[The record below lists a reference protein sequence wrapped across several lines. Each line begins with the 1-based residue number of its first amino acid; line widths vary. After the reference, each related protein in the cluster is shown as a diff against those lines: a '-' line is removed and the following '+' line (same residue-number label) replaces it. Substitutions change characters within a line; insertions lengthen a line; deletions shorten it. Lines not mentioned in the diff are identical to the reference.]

1 MGRNGSPASFSP
13 PASLA
18 CCMCGDV
25 GISEELFRCKVCN
38 FRLQHRYCSS
48 LYPKFERYS
57 TCNWCLSDDGV
68 ESAAQ
73 ESTMDQDRSLS
84 FSSNSTGRGPTV
96 KLHGGASSQH
106 LKKVLNKPVKKQQTH
121 AHERLLLPALTKT
134 SRLDLP
140 LPSLRKQKEAFRCR
154 ARKFKLL
161 EEVLT

>member
-1 MGRNGSPASFSP
+1 MHYKHQYIRNVDSSYSLVSPWRQRSLMFSWSFFP
-13 PASLA
+13 
-18 CCMCGDV
+18 
-25 GISEELFRCKVCN
+25 F
-38 FRLQHRYCSS
+38 RYCSS

-140 LPSLRKQKEAFRCR
+140 LPSLRKQKQAFRCR

>member
-1 MGRNGSPASFSP
+1 MGRNGSPASSSP

-25 GISEELFRCKVCN
+25 GISEDLFRCKVCN
-38 FRLQHRYCSS
+38 FRLQHKYCSS

-68 ESAAQ
+68 KSAAQ

-84 FSSNSTGRGPTV
+84 FSSNSTGRGLTV

-106 LKKVLNKPVKKQQTH
+106 LKK
-121 AHERLLLPALTKT
+121 

-140 LPSLRKQKEAFRCR
+140 LPSSRKQKQTFRCR
-154 ARKFKLL
+154 ARKYKLL